1 MSVMNEN
8 DAKIRMAWLRSQIE
22 IYDHAYYVLSRP
34 EIEDAEYDKLYRE
47 LQALERQFPH
57 LTEPNSPTQRIYP
70 ALNPD
75 DFSTVKHGAPMLSIE
90 TDIRT
95 DETAAT
101 EFVEK
106 VKKRLGGSTDVS
118 FLAEY
123 KHDGLAVNLIYENG
137 ELKRAAT
144 RGDGYIGEDVTMN
157 VRTIKSIPLRLLK
170 EIPQYLEV
178 RGEVVLPR
186 EEYDR
191 IIKDQTAR
199 DVDVYKTARNAASG
213 ILQQHDP
220 EVAASAGLHFIA
232 YGIGD
237 SVGFKKPQGM
247 DGLFKRLGDMGFTVF
262 QCTGP
267 TSDPHDL
274 WMFYQHVGI
283 VRSQLPHE
291 IDGVVFKVN
300 ELALQ
305 EKLGVVGKCPLW
317 SVAQKFPPGKAVTE
331 ILDIEIQVGRTGVL
345 TPVAILKP
353 VEIGGVSVARCALD
367 NQDEINR
374 LDIRIG
380 DHVVIVRSGDVI
392 PDIVEVLKDKRS
404 KDTQPYS
411 ILDHHPVCPDCG
423 SAVMKSPTGPKVY
436 CTGGSLCP
444 SQRTAALQH
453 FASRHC
459 MDIKGLGDT
468 LINSMVHH
476 LKVKTPLDLYK
487 LSVDDIAECVGPNVA
502 RKVYAAIRK
511 SQHNER
517 HRLLAGVGIPG
528 VGIRASKALL
538 AVPEVE
544 EMFFTA
550 SQWKETEIYNLI
562 VGIDNMGEHTA
573 HAIADWLT
581 DTVKWEWWSELRKL
595 ITPVKKVEVTSPK
608 VLAGKTYG
616 ITGALTGYSKRTLTE
631 LIESLGGSVDS
642 VTEKTNYLIV
652 GESPGSKIN
661 RAIKYGIP
669 TITLDDF
676 ENHLKGVFTVSPREH
691 HD

>member
-47 LQALERQFPH
+47 LQSLERQFPH

-75 DFSTVKHGAPMLSIE
+75 DFNTVKHGAPMLSIE

-95 DETAAT
+95 DEMAAV

-106 VKKRLGGSTDVS
+106 VKKRLGVESPVD

-144 RGDGYIGEDVTMN
+144 RGDGFAGEDVTMN
-157 VRTIKSIPLRLLK
+157 VRTIKSVPLRLLK
-170 EIPQYLEV
+170 EMPQHLEV
-178 RGEVVLPR
+178 RGEVVLPLM
-186 EEYDR
+186 EYDR
-191 IIKDQTAR
+191 IVREQTSR
-199 DVDVYKTARNAASG
+199 DEEVYKTARNAASG

-220 EVAASAGLHFIA
+220 EIAAKSGLHFIA

-237 SVGFKKPQGM
+237 SVGFKKPTRL
-247 DGLFKRLGDMGFTVF
+247 DVLFKRLGEMGFTVF
-262 QCTGP
+262 HFEGP
-267 TSDPHDL
+267 TSNPDDL
-274 WMFYQHVGI
+274 WTFYQRVGET
-283 VRSQLPHE
+283 RTQLPHE
-291 IDGVVFKVN
+291 IDGVVYKVN
-300 ELALQ
+300 DLTLQ
-305 EKLGVVGKCPLW
+305 EKLGVVGRCPLW
-317 SVAQKFPPGKAVTE
+317 SVAQKFPPGRAVTE
-331 ILDIEIQVGRTGVL
+331 ILDIEVQVGRTGVL

-380 DHVVIVRSGDVI
+380 DHVAIVRSGDVI

-404 KDTQPYS
+404 KDSQPYS

-538 AVPEVE
+538 AIPEVE

-631 LIESLGGSVDS
+631 LIESLGGSVDNM
-642 VTEKTNYLIV
+642 TEKTNYLIV

-661 RAIKYGIP
+661 RAIMFGIP
-669 TITLDDF
+669 TITLNDF
-676 ENHLKGVFTVSPREH
+676 ENHLKGVFTVSPRE
-691 HD
+691 DYA

>member
-1 MSVMNEN
+1 MAEMNEN

-22 IYDHAYYVLSRP
+22 IHDHAYYVLSRP
-34 EIEDAEYDKLYRE
+34 EIEDAQYDKLYRE
-47 LQALERQFPH
+47 LQSLEHQFPH
-57 LTEPNSPTQRIYP
+57 LVEANSPTQRIYP
-70 ALNPD
+70 AFKPD
-75 DFSTVKHGAPMLSIE
+75 DFGTVKHGAPMLSIE

-95 DETAAT
+95 DESAAV

-106 VKKRLGGSTDVS
+106 VKKRLGGVLDVS

-123 KHDGLAVNLIYENG
+123 KHDGLAVSLVYENG

-144 RGDGYIGEDVTMN
+144 RGDGFIGEDVTMN
-157 VRTIKSIPLRLLK
+157 VRTIKTVPLRLLK
-170 EIPQYLEV
+170 ETPQYLEV
-178 RGEVVLPR
+178 RGEVVLPK

-191 IIKDQTAR
+191 IVKDQTAR

-220 EVAASAGLHFIA
+220 EIAAGSGLHFIA

-262 QCTGP
+262 QFTGP
-267 TSDPHDL
+267 TSDPNDL
-274 WMFYQHVGI
+274 WTFYNHVGE

-300 ELALQ
+300 DLSLQ

-331 ILDIEIQVGRTGVL
+331 ILEIEIQVGRTGVL

-392 PDIVEVLKDKRS
+392 PDIVEVLKEKRS
-404 KDTQPYS
+404 PDSQPYS
-411 ILDHHPVCPDCG
+411 ILEHHPVCPDCG
-423 SAVMKSPTGPKVY
+423 SAVMKSQTGPKVY

-468 LINSMVHH
+468 LINSLVHH
-476 LKVKTPLDLYK
+476 LHVKTPLDLYG

-502 RKVYAAIRK
+502 KKVYAAIRK
-511 SQHNER
+511 SQQQDR
-517 HRLLAGVGIPG
+517 YRLLAGVGIPG

-544 EMFFTA
+544 EMFFT
-550 SQWKETEIYNLI
+550 SPQWKESEIYNLI
-562 VGIDNMGEHTA
+562 MTIDNMGDHTA
-573 HAIADWLT
+573 HAVADWLT
-581 DTVKWEWWSELRKL
+581 DATKWEWWSELRKL
-595 ITPVKKVEVTSPK
+595 ITPLKKVGIASPQILKGK
-608 VLAGKTYG
+608 VYG
-616 ITGALTGYSKRTLTE
+616 ITGVLHGYSKRSLTE
-631 LIESLGGSVDS
+631 MIERLGGSVDN
-642 VTEKTNYLIV
+642 VTEKTTYLIV
-652 GESPGSKIN
+652 GESPGSKIT
-661 RAIKYGIP
+661 RAVKYGIP
-669 TITLDDF
+669 TITIDDF
-676 ENHLKGVFTVSPREH
+676 ENHLKGNFTVTARKDH
-691 HD
+691 L

>member
-1 MSVMNEN
+1 MVEMNEN

-22 IYDHAYYVLSRP
+22 IHDHAYYVLSRP
-34 EIEDAEYDKLYRE
+34 EIEDAQYDKLYRE
-47 LQALERQFPH
+47 LQALEHQYPH
-57 LTEPNSPTQRIYP
+57 LVEASSPTQRIYP
-70 ALNPD
+70 ALKPD
-75 DFSTVKHGAPMLSIE
+75 DFGTVKHGAPMLSIE

-95 DETAAT
+95 DETAAA

-106 VKKRLGGSTDVS
+106 VKKRLGSILDVS

-157 VRTIKSIPLRLLK
+157 VRTIKSVPLRLLK
-170 EIPQYLEV
+170 ETPQYLEV
-178 RGEVVLPR
+178 RGEVVLPK

-191 IIKDQTAR
+191 IVKDQTAR

-220 EVAASAGLHFIA
+220 EIAASSGLHFIA

-262 QCTGP
+262 QYTGP

-274 WMFYQHVGI
+274 WMFYQHVGG

-300 ELALQ
+300 DLALQ

-317 SVAQKFPPGKAVTE
+317 SVAQKFPPGRAVTE

-392 PDIVEVLKDKRS
+392 PDIVEVVKEKRPS
-404 KDTQPYS
+404 DSQPYS
-411 ILDHHPVCPDCG
+411 ILEHHPVCPDCG
-423 SAVMKSPTGPKVY
+423 SAVMKSQTGPKVY

-444 SQRTAALQH
+444 SQRAAALQH

-468 LINSMVHH
+468 LINSLIHH
-476 LKVKTPLDLYK
+476 LHVRTPLDLYK
-487 LSVDDIAECVGPNVA
+487 LSVDDVAECVGPNVA
-502 RKVYAAIRK
+502 KKVYASIRK
-511 SQHNER
+511 SQHNDR

-550 SQWKETEIYNLI
+550 PRWKESEIYNLI
-562 VGIDNMGEHTA
+562 MTIDNMGDHTA
-573 HAIADWLT
+573 HAVADWLT
-581 DTVKWEWWSELRKL
+581 DDSKWEWWSELRKL
-595 ITPVKKVEVTSPK
+595 ITPVKKVEIASPQILKGK
-608 VLAGKTYG
+608 VYG
-616 ITGALTGYSKRTLTE
+616 ITGALNGYSKRSLTE
-631 LIESLGGSVDS
+631 TIERLGGTVDN
-642 VTEKTNYLIV
+642 VTEKTTYLIV
-652 GESPGSKIN
+652 GESPGSKIT
-661 RAIKYGIP
+661 RAVMYGIP
-669 TITLDDF
+669 TITIDDF
-676 ENHLKGVFTVSPREH
+676 ENHLRGNFTVTSRE
-691 HD
+691 DLV